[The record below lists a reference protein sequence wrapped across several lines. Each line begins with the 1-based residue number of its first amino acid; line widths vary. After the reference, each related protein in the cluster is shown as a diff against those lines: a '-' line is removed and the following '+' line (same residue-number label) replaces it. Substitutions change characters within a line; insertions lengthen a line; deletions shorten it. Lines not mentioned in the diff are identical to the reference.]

1 MGYSMTENTD
11 LISKRAAMK
20 GLEASIE
27 QYMKRI
33 EALSAQYAELGD
45 EIAQLENQSQGPQA

>member
-33 EALSAQYAELGD
+33 EALSAQYAELGK
-45 EIAQLENQSQGPQA
+45 EIAQLENQPQGPQA

>member
-1 MGYSMTENTD
+1 MTENTD

-27 QYMKRI
+27 TYLKRI
-33 EALSAQYAELGD
+33 ETLSAQYSELGE
-45 EIAQLENQSQGPQA
+45 EIAKLENRPQVIVT